1 MEAQN
6 PNSDYGVLTYLNID
20 GRPSDQHAGF
30 DSLQSLEWPS
40 SPTLLEDQ
48 PLVNKNKNDIG
59 MDMNGDIAAMDADG
73 EERRPEIV
81 TIRDDVGGVLE
92 KGSVNT
98 ITYASVTA
106 KSTQNESSQKP
117 TIMTTDEDIVIL
129 EEDKLEY
136 EGLFTCGIF
145 GHTKEFCD
153 TFKSQAS
160 ENAGVDLM
168 DRGKTQVE
176 VSEDNLFGPWMVAE
190 NQHRRVVTEGRLFT
204 TAKAP
209 NTVGEGSHFGVL
221 QMDEDTEFLQRV
233 EPIQSNHEKWSKS
246 RTGDPSLVK
255 VVLSLGG
262 NTASSV
268 MYKPR
273 ISTGKHEAIVIT
285 EQGIQSVGTTNAR
298 ERRARTVGVKTILGT
313 AGHISKGR
321 KSSEAPIVG
330 NRGVSEFIEDLS
342 DRLDTTLDHIMPN
355 PSLSLMEMDRG
366 ENGLG
371 GTEVSSSDNDSRYNE
386 DHGDEVIPVEQ

>member
-98 ITYASVTA
+98 ITYAS
-106 KSTQNESSQKP
+106 
-117 TIMTTDEDIVIL
+117 
-129 EEDKLEY
+129 KLEY

>member
-1 MEAQN
+1 METQN
-6 PNSDYGVLTYLNID
+6 PNSDSGVLTYLNID

-98 ITYASVTA
+98 IT
-106 KSTQNESSQKP
+106 
-117 TIMTTDEDIVIL
+117 
-129 EEDKLEY
+129 
-136 EGLFTCGIF
+136 
-145 GHTKEFCD
+145 
-153 TFKSQAS
+153 
-160 ENAGVDLM
+160 
-168 DRGKTQVE
+168 GKTQVE

-268 MYKPR
+268 IYKPR